1 MAKSQKKNLVQ
12 VNQSVATRKSAVD
25 FGEASRS
32 AKRIRMAF
40 AQLVEAYGDQNII
53 NRLNRIMVKM
63 LTAIPSSMVGERRFA
78 DGYIKFLRGFRFS
91 ALREVGSLWPF
102 PLQIELKP
110 EAITVQLFK
119 SHSPSVKGA
128 THAVFQLMVANIDL
142 IGKTDEIVKAKNL
155 TVPIDQEFKP
165 LKLNIP
171 LNLIGDKA
179 VFIAFGIHHLNKG
192 DIMRNEQTFA
202 CDIVYA
208 ERIKDGHVV
217 DFVLADQPP
226 LLPEAVEDEGIEW
239 ETC

>member
-1 MAKSQKKNLVQ
+1 MAKSQEKNLVQ
-12 VNQSVATRKSAVD
+12 AKQSVATRKSAVD

-40 AQLVEAYGDQNII
+40 APLVEAYGDKNVI
-53 NRLNRIMVKM
+53 NRLNRILIKM
-63 LTAIPSSMVGERRFA
+63 LTAIPSSMAGERKFA
-78 DGYIKFLRGFRFS
+78 DGYIKFLRGFRFN
-91 ALREVGSLWPF
+91 ALREVGSLWSS
-102 PLQIELKP
+102 PLKIELKP
-110 EAITVQLFK
+110 EGITVQLCK

-128 THAVFQLMVANIDL
+128 THTVFQLMVANIDL
-142 IGKTDEIVKAKNL
+142 TGKTDEIVKAKNL
-155 TVPIDQEFKP
+155 TVAVYQEFKP

-208 ERIKDGHVV
+208 ERIQDGHVV
-217 DFVLADQPP
+217 DFVMADQTP
-226 LLPEAVEDEGIEW
+226 LLPVVVEDEGIEW
-239 ETC
+239 EA